1 MSWSHIKIDL
11 PKPPR
16 KLTRLIIRT
25 VDTQEVEHI
34 SKGDVIIY
42 GQVMTGK
49 NPPSF
54 PSRTFYQSTF
64 NSFQGGNEQ
73 KVPLDFTNKVLAC
86 VVHINFNKYPSITFA
101 QEAHAV
107 NITVTEWKGIIKKK
121 GFKVD
126 LFIEDKNMQ

>member
-49 NPPSF
+49 KPTTILPLQDIKAL
-54 PSRTFYQSTF
+54 TFTITPVFF
-64 NSFQGGNEQ
+64 NVGINE
-73 KVPLDFTNKVLAC
+73 KATLADKLGLNGPQEKNNSD
-86 VVHINFNKYPSITFA
+86 NFRQAWT
-101 QEAHAV
+101 
-107 NITVTEWKGIIKKK
+107 
-121 GFKVD
+121 
-126 LFIEDKNMQ
+126 